1 MIGPPGD
8 MTGTPDRGIDWRMDA
23 LSDVLRV
30 AHLTG
35 GVFLNAEFFAPWC
48 IAARMEPEHCSPVLG
63 PASHLIPYHYV
74 VEGELHVRLD
84 AEGEEAFPLGPG
96 EVVLFPRND
105 RHLLG
110 SDLSLPPV
118 RGSDIIQPPEDGG
131 LFSIH
136 HGGGGSRTQ
145 LVCGFLGC
153 DSADG
158 NPVISTLPSALRLDV
173 EEGGAA
179 EWIRSSFQYAADEV
193 AAGRPGSETVLAKLS
208 ELLFVEAVRR
218 YAESLPEDQTGWLA
232 GLRDP
237 YVARALALFHR
248 DIARTW
254 TVDELG
260 REVGLSR
267 SALADRFTRL
277 IGMAPM
283 YYLASWR
290 MQVAAQEL
298 RNTSASLAN
307 VAHTVGYESEAA
319 FSRAFKKAFGTIVFG
334 LLRLPRVHMSEFDAV
349 DGSPDR
355 HRDGQQGKGV
365 QKGSGPVL
373 MFFNAVSFLSRAA
386 RTRQRGFA
394 QEP

>member
-1 MIGPPGD
+1 MIDPPGD
-8 MTGTPDRGIDWRMDA
+8 MTGTPDWGGERKLDA

-35 GVFLNAEFFAPWC
+35 GVFLHAEFFAPWC
-48 IAARMEPEHCSPVLG
+48 MAARVAPEHCAPVLG
-63 PASHLIPYHYV
+63 PASHLILYHYV
-74 VEGELHVRLD
+74 VEGELHVRVEG
-84 AEGEEAFPLGPG
+84 EGEEAFVLGPG
-96 EVVLFPRND
+96 EVVLLPRND
-105 RHLLG
+105 LHLLG
-110 SDLSLPPV
+110 SDLALPPV
-118 RGSDIIQPPEDGG
+118 MGSDVIQPPEDGG

-136 HGGGGSRTQ
+136 HGGGGARTR

-158 NPVISTLPSALRLDV
+158 NPVISTLPAALRLNV
-173 EEGGAA
+173 EEGGGA
-179 EWIRSSFQYAADEV
+179 EWIRSTFQYAADEV

-218 YAESLPEDQTGWLA
+218 YAETLPEGQTGWLA

-248 DIARTW
+248 DIARIW

-277 IGMAPM
+277 IGVAPM
-283 YYLASWR
+283 HYLANWR

-298 RNTSASLAN
+298 RNTSASLAK
-307 VAHTVGYESEAA
+307 VADTVGYESEAA
-319 FSRAFKKAFGTIVFG
+319 FSRAFKKAFGTAPATW
-334 LLRLPRVHMSEFDAV
+334 RRSN
-349 DGSPDR
+349 S
-355 HRDGQQGKGV
+355 QT
-365 QKGSGPVL
+365 S
-373 MFFNAVSFLSRAA
+373 
-386 RTRQRGFA
+386 
-394 QEP
+394 